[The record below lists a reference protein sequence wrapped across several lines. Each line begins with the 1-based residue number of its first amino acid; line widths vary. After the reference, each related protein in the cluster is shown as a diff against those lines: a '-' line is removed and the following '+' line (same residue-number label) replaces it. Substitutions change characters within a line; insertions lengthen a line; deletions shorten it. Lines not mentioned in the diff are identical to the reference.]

1 MEALL
6 ALIIL
11 AGLAVLGLAVLVL
24 PFGLFVVPQGTIAV
38 ITTFG
43 KYSRITRPGLAYRI
57 PIIQKIQSRVS
68 IQNRSMELS
77 FQAITQDQANV
88 YFKAMLLFA
97 TADDAEETIKRVA
110 FKFIDAESLL
120 TALVR
125 TVEAITRGFVAT
137 KKQSEILGLRA
148 EIIAE
153 AKSNLDDTLAEWGYH
168 LIDLQLN
175 DITFD
180 EMITTS
186 MAKVVA
192 SQNLQRAAEFEG
204 AALYITRTKEA
215 EAEGEAIKIS
225 ARAEAEAAQRRGEG
239 VRMFRQEVA
248 AGLADAAR
256 TVNAAGA
263 DENLVLF
270 AMWTE
275 TIRDTVEKSKGNVI
289 FLDGSVQGMEEALK
303 RLTGLQQLDANR
315 QDRAEDPSAS

>member
-6 ALIIL
+6 ALVV
-11 AGLAVLGLAVLVL
+11 LAVLGLAGLLLVAL

-43 KYSRITRPGLAYRI
+43 KYSRIARPGLSYRI
-57 PIIQKIQSRVS
+57 PIVQRIQSRVS

-97 TADDAEETIKRVA
+97 TSDDAEETIKRVA

-148 EIIAE
+148 EIVAE

-180 EMITTS
+180 EVITTS

-204 AALYITRTKEA
+204 AALYIKRTKEA
-215 EAEGEAIKIS
+215 EAEGEAIKIA

-248 AGLADAAR
+248 TGLADAAR
-256 TVNAAGA
+256 TVSAAGA

-289 FLDGSVQGMEEALK
+289 FLDGSVQGMDESIK
-303 RLTGLQQLDANR
+303 RLAALQQLDA
-315 QDRAEDPSAS
+315 DRTDRPAS

>member
-1 MEALL
+1 MESLL
-6 ALIIL
+6 ALIVLAALGL
-11 AGLAVLGLAVLVL
+11 AGLLLVAL

-43 KYSRITRPGLAYRI
+43 KYSRIARPGLSYRI
-57 PIIQKIQSRVS
+57 PIVQRIQSRVS

-97 TADDAEETIKRVA
+97 TSDDAEETIKRVA

-148 EIIAE
+148 EIVAE

-180 EMITTS
+180 EVITTS

-204 AALYITRTKEA
+204 AALYIKRTKEA
-215 EAEGEAIKIS
+215 EAEGEAIKIA

-248 AGLADAAR
+248 TGLADAAR
-256 TVNAAGA
+256 TVTAAGA

-289 FLDGSVQGMEEALK
+289 FLDGSVQGMDESIK
-303 RLTGLQQLDANR
+303 RLAALQQLDA
-315 QDRAEDPSAS
+315 DRTDRPAS

>member
-1 MEALL
+1 
-6 ALIIL
+6 
-11 AGLAVLGLAVLVL
+11 
-24 PFGLFVVPQGTIAV
+24 
-38 ITTFG
+38 
-43 KYSRITRPGLAYRI
+43 
-57 PIIQKIQSRVS
+57 
-68 IQNRSMELS
+68 MELS

-110 FKFIDAESLL
+110 FKFIDAQSLI

-153 AKSNLDDTLAEWGYH
+153 AKQNLDETLAEWGYH

-180 EMITTS
+180 EIITTS

-204 AALYITRTKEA
+204 AALYIRRTKEA

-225 ARAEAEAAQRRGEG
+225 AKAEAEAAQRRGEG

-248 AGLADAAR
+248 AGLADATRA
-256 TVNAAGA
+256 VNEAGA
-263 DENLVLF
+263 DESLVLF

-275 TIRDTVEKSKGNVI
+275 AIRDTVERGQGNVI
-289 FLDGSVQGMEEALK
+289 FLDGSVQGMQDSMK
-303 RLTGLQQLDANR
+303 RLMALQRLDAEIGDSESN
-315 QDRAEDPSAS
+315 

>member
-6 ALIIL
+6 SLVIL

-57 PIIQKIQSRVS
+57 PIVQKIQSRIS

-215 EAEGEAIKIS
+215 EAEGEAIKIA

>member
-1 MEALL
+1 ME
-6 ALIIL
+6 IIVTFL
-11 AGLAVLGLAVLVL
+11 VLAVSSILGLLVLIL
-24 PFGLFVVPQGTIAV
+24 PFGVFSVPQGTVAV

-43 KYSRITRPGLAYRI
+43 KYSRVARPGLAYRI
-57 PIIQKIQSRVS
+57 PIVQRIQSRVS
-68 IQNRSMELS
+68 VQNRSMEIS

-110 FKFIDAESLL
+110 FKFIDSASLM

-137 KKQSEILGLRA
+137 KKQAEILGLRA
-148 EIIAE
+148 EMVAE

-168 LIDLQLN
+168 LIDLQIN

-180 EMITTS
+180 ELITTS

-204 AALYITRTKEA
+204 QAFYIRRTKEA
-215 EAEGEAIKIS
+215 QAEGEAVKIE
-225 ARAEAEAAQRRGEG
+225 AKAEAEAAQRRGEG
-239 VRMFRQEVA
+239 VRMFRHEVA
-248 AGLADAAR
+248 TGLADASR
-256 TVNAAGA
+256 TVQSAGA

-275 TIRDTVEKSKGNVI
+275 TIRDTVERSKGNVI
-289 FLDGSVQGMEEALK
+289 FLDGSMQGMEDSLR
-303 RLTGLQQLDANR
+303 RLTALQQLDANR
-315 QDRAEDPSAS
+315 VAEQGDASQ

>member
-1 MEALL
+1 MEITVAFLV
-6 ALIIL
+6 
-11 AGLAVLGLAVLVL
+11 LAVSSILGLMVLIL
-24 PFGLFVVPQGTIAV
+24 PFGVFSVPQGTVAV

-43 KYSRITRPGLAYRI
+43 KYSRVARPGLAYRV
-57 PIIQKIQSRVS
+57 PIIQRIQSRVS
-68 IQNRSMELS
+68 VQNRSMEIS

-110 FKFIDAESLL
+110 FKFIDAASLM

-137 KKQSEILGLRA
+137 KKQAEILGLRA
-148 EIIAE
+148 EMVAE
-153 AKSNLDDTLAEWGYH
+153 AKSNLDETLAEWGYH
-168 LIDLQLN
+168 LIDLQIN

-180 EMITTS
+180 ELITTS

-204 AALYITRTKEA
+204 QAFYIRRTKEA
-215 EAEGEAIKIS
+215 EAEGEAVKIE
-225 ARAEAEAAQRRGEG
+225 AKAEAEAAQRRGEG
-239 VRMFRQEVA
+239 VRMFRHEVA
-248 AGLADAAR
+248 TGLADASR
-256 TVNAAGA
+256 TVQSAGA

-275 TIRDTVEKSKGNVI
+275 TIRDTVERSKGNVI
-289 FLDGSVQGMEEALK
+289 FLDGSVQGMEDSLR
-303 RLTGLQQLDANR
+303 RLTALQQLEANR
-315 QDRAEDPSAS
+315 AAEQGDASQ

>member
-1 MEALL
+1 MGIILGLLILAALALL
-6 ALIIL
+6 
-11 AGLAVLGLAVLVL
+11 GSAVLIL
-24 PFGLFVVPQGTIAV
+24 PFGIFVVPQGTVAV

-43 KYSRITRPGLAYRI
+43 KYSRISRPGLAYRI
-57 PIIQKIQSRVS
+57 PIIQRIQSRVS
-68 IQNRSMELS
+68 VQNRSMELS

-110 FKFIDAESLL
+110 FKFIDAQSLL

-125 TVEAITRGFVAT
+125 TVEATTRGFVAT

-148 EIIAE
+148 EIVAE

-204 AALYITRTKEA
+204 QALYIRRTK
-215 EAEGEAIKIS
+215 
-225 ARAEAEAAQRRGEG
+225 EAEAAQRRGEG

-248 AGLADAAR
+248 AGLADATR

-275 TIRDTVEKSKGNVI
+275 TIRDTVERGKGNVI
-289 FLDGSVQGMEEALK
+289 FLDGSVQGMEESLK
-303 RLTGLQQLDANR
+303 RLTALQQLEANR
-315 QDRAEDPSAS
+315 SSGDISARA